1 MTRVSAAAG
10 RSFAFDI
17 PRKPRVLGRIGGRWS
32 RMRTRLRRTSGFA
45 GPIAATI
52 ILIVIAGVVTWRLEH
67 SRRAALD
74 LSARLLDLRA
84 GELVRKLDE
93 GFRDAPEASPQEL
106 LGRAFGRQTSDFGVA
121 LLADSQGAVRAAW
134 PRRAGEPATLAEA
147 LGGDALL
154 PLFGDKAGAMRVEA
168 PAGVDSYAALRTLA
182 GGRGQVALIAS
193 EREMLSNWRASAR
206 VLAALLAA
214 VVLILAGSTAAFW
227 LDAQRAREKAKL
239 AAVRRAS
246 LDMALRHG
254 RCGLWTWDLD
264 AGRFSWSASM
274 FDLVGAP
281 QGSATLGLAEVA
293 RFLHPEEPTLEAMAE
308 AARAAPLGPIEFQ
321 RRLRRA
327 DGEWIWLDLRADIV
341 EDEGARRRR
350 LIGIALDAT
359 DRMREAEISATADQ
373 RLRDAIE
380 AISEAF
386 VLWDSSN
393 RLVLCNSKYQLL
405 HNLPQDSTRAGA
417 HYAELARLG
426 QAPIVSNEIVVNPN
440 DVAPL
445 DGRSR
450 TYQARLAD
458 GRWLQVNER
467 RTRDGGYVSVGTDI
481 TTIKQNEEELQKSE
495 RLLLQTVAQLNQSR
509 RSLEAQAQQ
518 MAELAKGYLEE
529 KAKAETA
536 NRAKAEFLANMGHE
550 LRTPLNAIIG
560 FSDMMRC
567 ETLGPLAAKYLDY
580 AANIFDSGQSLLKV
594 FDDVLAMSNLESG
607 RIQLHYQKFPAIE
620 AVEAAVADV
629 ADVARE
635 KEVVLRVEVDGSSS
649 LHADRGAVSRVLTT
663 LARNAVK
670 FAPRGGSVS
679 IGAQT
684 FREHIYFY
692 VEDDGPGI
700 AEHDLARL
708 GRPFEQASK
717 AMANGMKGSGLG
729 LAIARSYAE
738 LHGGSLNISSRFG
751 EGTVVLVTIPKTPP
765 GPRAMAASSVA

>member
-1 MTRVSAAAG
+1 MG
-10 RSFAFDI
+10 Y
-17 PRKPRVLGRIGGRWS
+17 
-32 RMRTRLRRTSGFA
+32 A
-45 GPIAATI
+45 GPIAAAL
-52 ILIVIAGVVTWRLEH
+52 ILILIAGVVTWRLER
-67 SRRAALD
+67 SRLAALD

-84 GELVRKLDE
+84 AELVRKLDD
-93 GFRDAPEASPQEL
+93 GFQDAPAADPQEL
-106 LGRAFGRQTSDFGVA
+106 LARVFGREASDFGVA
-121 LLADSQGAVRAAW
+121 LFIDPQGAVRAAW
-134 PRRAGEPATLAEA
+134 PQRGARPATLAEA

-182 GGRGQVALIAS
+182 QGRGQVVLIAS
-193 EREMLSNWRASAR
+193 EREMLVNWRGTAR
-206 VLAALLAA
+206 VLAGLMAGI
-214 VVLILAGSTAAFW
+214 VLILAGSAAAFW
-227 LDAQRAREKAKL
+227 LDARRAREKAKL
-239 AAVRRAS
+239 AAARRAS
-246 LDMALRHG
+246 LDLAMRHG
-254 RCGLWTWDLD
+254 RCGLWTWDLG
-264 AGRFSWSASM
+264 ARRISWSASM

-281 QGSATLGLAEVA
+281 QGSATLRLEEVA
-293 RFLHPEEPTLEAMAE
+293 RLVHPEDPTLESIAE
-308 AARAAPLGPIEFQ
+308 AARTAPLGPIAFQ

-327 DGEWIWLDLRADIV
+327 DGEWIWVDLRAEIV
-341 EDEGARRRR
+341 EDEGRRR
-350 LIGIALDAT
+350 LIGIAVDVS
-359 DRMREAEISATADQ
+359 DRMREAEILATADQ

-405 HNLPQDSTRAGA
+405 HNLPADSTRAGA

-426 QAPIVSNEIVVNPN
+426 QAPIVSNQIVVNPG
-440 DVAPL
+440 DPAPP

-450 TYQARLAD
+450 TYQARLSD

-481 TTIKQNEEELQKSE
+481 TAIKQNEEELQKSE
-495 RLLLQTVAQLNQSR
+495 RLLLQTVSQLNQSR

-536 NRAKAEFLANMGHE
+536 NRAKAEFLSNMGHE

-567 ETLGPLAAKYLDY
+567 QTLGPLAAKYLDY
-580 AANIFDSGQSLLKV
+580 SANIFDSGQSLLKV
-594 FDDVLAMSNLESG
+594 FDDVLAMSNFESG

-629 ADVARE
+629 GEVARE
-635 KEVVLRVEVDGSSS
+635 KQVAVRVEVEPAST
-649 LHADRGAVSRVLTT
+649 LHADRAAVARVLTT
-663 LARNAVK
+663 LVRNAVK
-670 FAPRGGSVS
+670 FAPRGGSVA
-679 IGAQT
+679 IGAQS

-738 LHGGSLNISSRFG
+738 LHGGSLNVSSRFG

-765 GPRAMAASSVA
+765 GPRALAASSVA

>member
-1 MTRVSAAAG
+1 MTRVGAAAG
-10 RSFAFDI
+10 ESCAFDV
-17 PRKPRVLGRIGGRWS
+17 PQRSRVLRRVGGRWAV
-32 RMRTRLRRTSGFA
+32 MRTQVRRAMGYA
-45 GPIAATI
+45 GPIAAAL
-52 ILIVIAGVVTWRLEH
+52 ILILIAGVVTWRLER
-67 SRRAALD
+67 SRLAALD
-74 LSARLLDLRA
+74 FSARLLDLRA

-93 GFRDAPEASPQEL
+93 GFQESPAVDPQVL
-106 LGRAFGRQTSDFGVA
+106 LARVFGREATDFGDA
-121 LLADSQGAVRAAW
+121 LYIDPQGAVRAAW
-134 PRRAGEPATLAEA
+134 PPRRARPATLSEA

-154 PLFGDKAGAMRVEA
+154 PLFGDKAGAMRVKA
-168 PAGVDSYAALRTLA
+168 SMGVDSYAALRTLA
-182 GGRGQVALIAS
+182 QGRGQVVLIAS
-193 EREMLSNWRASAR
+193 EREMLSNWRGTAR
-206 VLAALLAA
+206 VLAGLMAA
-214 VVLILAGSTAAFW
+214 VVLILAGSAAAFW

-239 AAVRRAS
+239 AASRRAN
-246 LDMALRHG
+246 LDMAMRHG

-264 AGRFSWSASM
+264 VGRLSWSASM
-274 FDLVGAP
+274 FDLIGAP
-281 QGSATLGLAEVA
+281 QGSATLRLQDVA
-293 RFLHPEEPTLEAMAE
+293 RLIHPDDPTLESVAE
-308 AARAAPLGPIEFQ
+308 AARAAPLGPIAFQ

-327 DGEWIWLDLRADIV
+327 DGEWIWVDLRADIV
-341 EDEGARRRR
+341 EDDGRRR
-350 LIGIALDAT
+350 LIGIAVDVS
-359 DRMREAEISATADQ
+359 DRMREAEILATADQ

-386 VLWDSSN
+386 VLWDSAN
-393 RLVLCNSKYQLL
+393 RLVLCNSKYQHL

-417 HYAELARLG
+417 HYMELARLG
-426 QAPIVSNEIVVNPN
+426 QAPIVSNQIVVDP
-440 DVAPL
+440 DDPAPP

-450 TYQARLAD
+450 TYQARLSD

-481 TTIKQNEEELQKSE
+481 TAIKQNEEELQKSE

-607 RIQLHYQKFPAIE
+607 RIQLRYQKFAAIE

-629 ADVARE
+629 CEVARE
-635 KEVVLRVEVDGSSS
+635 KDIALRVEVEPSSS
-649 LHADRGAVSRVLTT
+649 LHADRAAVARVLTT

-679 IGAQT
+679 IGAQS

-700 AEHDLARL
+700 PEHDLARL
-708 GRPFEQASK
+708 GQPFEQASK

-729 LAIARSYAE
+729 LAIARSYSE
-738 LHGGSLNISSRFG
+738 LHGGSLNVSSRFG

-765 GPRAMAASSVA
+765 GPRAMAAHSVA